1 MLSVEISEY
10 KGERTYWEEE
20 TVKMRERER
29 ERERRCVGRREEG
42 L

>member
-10 KGERTYWEEE
+10 KGERTYLGGGNSEN
-20 TVKMRERER
+20 KR